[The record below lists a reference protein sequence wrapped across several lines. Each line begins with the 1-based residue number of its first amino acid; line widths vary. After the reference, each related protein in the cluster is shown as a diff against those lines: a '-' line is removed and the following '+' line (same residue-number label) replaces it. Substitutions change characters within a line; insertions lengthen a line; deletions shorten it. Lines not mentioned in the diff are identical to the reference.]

1 MGWFATLSSERNGR
15 EIRAIGFHHECIGR
29 YLCCDRTHIC
39 AILESHDAGERNK
52 MTKIENFIGL
62 FRRAPK
68 AMKHTAYLPTVIAQ
82 NLESVIPRIALMNY
96 DIQPQFNCEIEKL
109 LK

>member
-1 MGWFATLSSERNGR
+1 MGWFAAFSAKRNGR

-29 YLCCDRTHIC
+29 DSRCDCTDIC
-39 AILESHDAGERNK
+39 AVLESYDAGERNK

-68 AMKHTAYLPTVIAQ
+68 AMKYTAYLPTVIAQ

>member
-1 MGWFATLSSERNGR
+1 MGGFAAFSTKWNRR

-29 YLCCDRTHIC
+29 DLRCDCTDIC
-39 AILESHDAGERNK
+39 AVLESYDAGERNK

-68 AMKHTAYLPTVIAQ
+68 AMKHSAYLPTVIAQ
-82 NLESVIPRIALMNY
+82 NLESVIPRIALMNDNVELEVY
-96 DIQPQFNCEIEKL
+96 R
-109 LK
+109 